1 MTEVVDFVNAAVGV
15 FVASVLLWLYFFSD
29 KLKIRRRVVSEL
41 IMGALCVGLSVAFII
56 LFFDRKD
63 IPLVTW
69 GVFIYAYSITL
80 FIVISEAMLWKGAKY
95 LTKKRGSK
103 WVKELDY
110 IYLSLGA
117 VGIFGSLSRVEGL
130 AGRTTKFDILGPIVL
145 ATALVLRF
153 IKTRAEIAGW
163 NKSNSS

>member
-1 MTEVVDFVNAAVGV
+1 MTEVADLVSAAVGV
-15 FVASVLLWLYFFSD
+15 FVASVLLWLHFSSD

-41 IMGALCVGLSVAFII
+41 IMGVLCVGLSVTYII

-69 GVFIYAYSITL
+69 TGFIYVYSITL
-80 FIVISEAMLWKGAKY
+80 FIVISDAMLWKGAKY

-110 IYLSLGA
+110 IYL
-117 VGIFGSLSRVEGL
+117 
-130 AGRTTKFDILGPIVL
+130 
-145 ATALVLRF
+145 
-153 IKTRAEIAGW
+153 
-163 NKSNSS
+163 

>member
-56 LFFDRKD
+56 L
-63 IPLVTW
+63 
-69 GVFIYAYSITL
+69 YAFHCYFRSN
-80 FIVISEAMLWKGAKY
+80 AMERRQVSY
-95 LTKKRGSK
+95 EN
-103 WVKELDY
+103 KELDY

-130 AGRTTKFDILGPIVL
+130 AGRTTKCDILGPIVL